1 MATRHDEGRSRLWR
15 GMRSLIFGE
24 DSEQTLRDEI
34 EEAIDEAED
43 SRPVAGDLSPTE
55 RQMLRNLLHFGERTA
70 GDVCVTRGEM
80 ICVPST
86 IPFDDLVRAFAE
98 AEHSRLPVYGESLDE
113 IVGMIHIK
121 DVFKTS
127 VETTQERSVLE
138 LLREPL
144 FIPES
149 MGVLDLLAR
158 MRSQRIHLAIV
169 VDEFGGTEGLVTIE
183 DVVEEIVG
191 EIEDE
196 HDIEEAGMLTLLDD
210 GVWEADA
217 RIELEEL
224 AKTVDARLVWEEDEV
239 DTLGGLVFLL
249 AGHIPAKGEC
259 VEHPSGWKLEAVDSD
274 PRKILRVRLHAP
286 DVHAQGALVLR
297 EQVRGVGH
305 RLELERVAGGIEQEH
320 GGLLTGLA
328 FEADR
333 GLDHELDVRQPEPF
347 RQGLPFVHRQHQS
360 EVRHRH
366 VLTVDGIAR
375 PARSSIGRKMRDDLM
390 SMQVEVDPAV

>member
-1 MATRHDEGRSRLWR
+1 MATRHDEGGSRLWR
-15 GMRSLIFGE
+15 GMRTLIFGE

-43 SRPVAGDLSPTE
+43 ERPIAGDLTPTE

-70 GDVCVTRGEM
+70 GDVCVTRGEIM
-80 ICVPST
+80 SVPST
-86 IPFDDLVRAFAE
+86 ISFDDLVRAFAD

-113 IVGMIHIK
+113 VIGMIHIK
-121 DVFKTS
+121 DVFKA
-127 VETTQERSVLE
+127 QEDATRDRSIQA

-149 MGVLDLLAR
+149 MSVIDLLAR

-191 EIEDE
+191 DIEDE
-196 HDIEEAGMLTLLDD
+196 HDIEQAGMLTMLDD

-217 RIELEEL
+217 RVELEEL
-224 AKTVDARLVWEEDEV
+224 AETVDPRLTWEEDEV

-249 AGHIPAKGEC
+249 AGHIPARGEC
-259 VEHPSGWKLEAVDSD
+259 VDHPSGWRFEAVDSD

-286 DVHAQGALVLR
+286 
-297 EQVRGVGH
+297 EGH
-305 RLELERVAGGIEQEH
+305 TAG
-320 GGLLTGLA
+320 
-328 FEADR
+328 
-333 GLDHELDVRQPEPF
+333 
-347 RQGLPFVHRQHQS
+347 
-360 EVRHRH
+360 
-366 VLTVDGIAR
+366 
-375 PARSSIGRKMRDDLM
+375 K
-390 SMQVEVDPAV
+390 